1 MTGHAITH
9 QNHYVPIWYQK
20 GFVHGPRKTLYF
32 LDLDPKKTTLQDGR
46 IIVAKDLSSRAP
58 KSCFWSEDL
67 YTTRFGGHI
76 NDEVERFLFGAIDN
90 DGAQAVR
97 AFASSDLQT
106 MHRLFQRF
114 FEYMNAQKVRTPKG
128 LDWIK
133 SKYPKL
139 NQLDLMIEMQH
150 LRQMDCTMWFES
162 VREIVSAERSDVKFI
177 VSDHPV
183 TTYNRMC
190 PPSSAACLYPD
201 DPSIALKGTQT
212 LFALDADH
220 CLILTNLEYAKNPDA
235 TDLLAP
241 RQNARFFGQTLAR
254 TDAMIRTRFL
264 TSEEVSSINQV
275 IKARARRY
283 VAAYE
288 KDWLYP
294 EAGAHDEWQSVA
306 KTLLPRDE
314 LWHFGGEIYVG
325 YKDGST
331 QYQDAFGR
339 TSNAHEFL
347 TKKTPPTT
355 LQPNDPCGCE
365 SGRKY
370 KKCCDGLAVEDRQP
384 WDVFSI
390 RERNLMLCRATID
403 ILGLNSGKTWDD
415 VRRELSEAQVKR
427 IHEMLEFLW
436 PADTNIA
443 DLLPRPDKRVFRA
456 VYLGLVDPRT
466 IAASVTSWLAY
477 FDEIIIVHPFP
488 NPSYMRP
495 EFSPTHSPAQHK
507 SQTLK
512 NVSLLLSLMP
522 LIEAGLIHLVPDPM
536 EFNAEFRQRIMAM
549 AESRGAGFK
558 LDKTDV
564 EVGMALGKDDFRR
577 TILRQPEDQLRR
589 QIEKSQP
596 KITPDLLKGT
606 LKHMKKSLRDDPL
619 ALLQPIN
626 PGKAG
631 GELQVFRGMSLE
643 LAMFFAQLTGAVIYT
658 ESIGQW
664 KQLPGHTNGMA
675 TGSSSWTPLM
685 DGARRLRL
693 TTEANPLINLE
704 LRQTGQLGHTRK
716 VLSRIWRSVVA
727 GVENEPTKT
736 AETLA
741 RRLENAVQRGENE
754 WNSCVT
760 TIAPSQRWH
769 RKVEFSLPEG
779 GFSLTPVQRLLL
791 TFGRTNHLESVPLA
805 ILIRPHDAGSV

>member
-564 EVGMALGKDDFRR
+564 EVGMA
-577 TILRQPEDQLRR
+577 
-589 QIEKSQP
+589 
-596 KITPDLLKGT
+596 
-606 LKHMKKSLRDDPL
+606 
-619 ALLQPIN
+619 
-626 PGKAG
+626 
-631 GELQVFRGMSLE
+631 
-643 LAMFFAQLTGAVIYT
+643 
-658 ESIGQW
+658 
-664 KQLPGHTNGMA
+664 
-675 TGSSSWTPLM
+675 
-685 DGARRLRL
+685 
-693 TTEANPLINLE
+693 
-704 LRQTGQLGHTRK
+704 
-716 VLSRIWRSVVA
+716 
-727 GVENEPTKT
+727 
-736 AETLA
+736 
-741 RRLENAVQRGENE
+741 
-754 WNSCVT
+754 
-760 TIAPSQRWH
+760 
-769 RKVEFSLPEG
+769 
-779 GFSLTPVQRLLL
+779 
-791 TFGRTNHLESVPLA
+791 
-805 ILIRPHDAGSV
+805 